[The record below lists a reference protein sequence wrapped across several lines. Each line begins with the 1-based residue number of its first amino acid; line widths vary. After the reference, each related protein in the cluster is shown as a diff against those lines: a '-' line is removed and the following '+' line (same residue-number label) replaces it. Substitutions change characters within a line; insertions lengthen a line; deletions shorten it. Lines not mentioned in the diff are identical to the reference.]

1 MSKKLENII
10 IDGDVRNVFTA
21 YYSKE
26 NAKNHDDCK
35 LYRFTSEKLP
45 CKSSEIYAKDTNALY
60 ILNRYLSKI
69 IDDKANYKQIRIYVN
84 NSLYDKIS
92 SGKYKFWVENGKTQS
107 GTVISQKELEQWR
120 IFVSLY
126 KEVFTK
132 INWYKTNLF
141 GVKDFKYNKE
151 EMNYGRMIYN
161 KLHANLIKKAE
172 EDLSRKIFNNM

>member
-26 NAKNHDDCK
+26 EAKNYDNCK

-45 CKSSEIYAKDTNALY
+45 CTSAEVYAKDTNALY

-69 IDDKANYKQIRIYVN
+69 IDDKANYKQIRIYLN
-84 NSLYDKIS
+84 NSLCDKII
-92 SGKYKFWVENGKTQS
+92 SGKYKYWVENGKTQT
-107 GTVISQKELEQWR
+107 GTIISQKELDQWK

-132 INWYKTNLF
+132 INFYKTNLF

-151 EMNYGRMIYN
+151 EMEYGRQVYN

-172 EDLSRKIFNNM
+172 EDLNRKIFNNM